1 MELVFN
7 FYFVL
12 FREDWRNVGN
22 LQCDISCSILW
33 FLSMNASGHLV
44 GLAVDRVLI
53 LSDTIWHHSITWR
66 RKIPLIS
73 LGMSL
78 FHIILLVPRNF
89 FSNVKKGNCQMDPD
103 YVFAKMYRAL
113 LVTIFSTFSHF
124 SAVFVATILFIQK
137 LRKRCA
143 SQTSLN
149 LHDNELARENE
160 EAKNA
165 LLLTKEQRPDETL
178 DAEASG
184 EAEQMGLSAQDN
196 QGEKF
201 F

>member
-1 MELVFN
+1 
-7 FYFVL
+7 
-12 FREDWRNVGN
+12 
-22 LQCDISCSILW
+22 
-33 FLSMNASGHLV
+33 
-44 GLAVDRVLI
+44 
-53 LSDTIWHHSITWR
+53 
-66 RKIPLIS
+66 
-73 LGMSL
+73 
-78 FHIILLVPRNF
+78 
-89 FSNVKKGNCQMDPD
+89 MDPD